1 MVQRVIERKKHGGPF
16 PWRLL
21 ATVPLLALGVVFLL
35 SLLLAFTP
43 VPWWAY
49 RWLATDTASLGGPPQ
64 YIVVLG
70 GGGIPSESGLM
81 RTYWG
86 AEAARTYGYATVVVA
101 LPVDGEL
108 DGSATGRMR
117 DEMILRGVERARIL
131 IEPQGRNTREQA
143 INVGGMIGPD
153 HRKASVLIVT
163 SPDHMKRALL
173 TFRKAGF
180 GNVAPLAAFSE
191 SVQSSLAYDTRELGG
206 RSLPVSNIG
215 SMTSLKYRFWN
226 HLGYEVRVMRELT
239 ALGYYKL
246 MGWI

>member
-1 MVQRVIERKKHGGPF
+1 MVQRVKEVGRNGP
-16 PWRLL
+16 PRW
-21 ATVPLLALGVVFLL
+21 PLLIGIPFSALGLVFLL
-35 SLLLAFTP
+35 SLILAFTP
-43 VPWWAY
+43 LPWRAY
-49 RWLATDTASLGGPPQ
+49 RWLASDPEDLGRPPQ
-64 YIVVLG
+64 YIVILG

-86 AEAARTYGYATVVVA
+86 AGAARKHIHATVVVA

-108 DGSATGRMR
+108 AGSATARMR
-117 DEMILRGVERARIL
+117 DELMLRGVERDRIL

-143 INVGGMIGPD
+143 LNVGGMIGPD
-153 HRKASVLIVT
+153 HRKAPVLIVT

-180 GNVAPLAAFSE
+180 GRVAPLAAFSE
-191 SVQSSLAYDTRELGG
+191 SVQAPLTYDTKELGG
-206 RSLPVSNIG
+206 RDIPMPNIG

-226 HLGYEVRVMRELT
+226 NLGFQLRVARELT
-239 ALGYYKL
+239 ALGYYRL